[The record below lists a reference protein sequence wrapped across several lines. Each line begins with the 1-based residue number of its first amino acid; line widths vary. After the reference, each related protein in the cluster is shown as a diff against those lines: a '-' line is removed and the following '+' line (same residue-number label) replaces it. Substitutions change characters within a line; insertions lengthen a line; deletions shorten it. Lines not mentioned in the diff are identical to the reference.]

1 MIILSS
7 LSFLVGL
14 SILSWGIY
22 GIGSVLFCGFEQAQ
36 CRLVNIE
43 TRIRVCQN
51 FSDYTLHPYEGI
63 AIFCFDAYIPAENKT
78 TVLCIEERASC
89 SSDLSKALDN
99 ARRKFP
105 EGTEIPCWYRIPS
118 DYTENNPRFDL
129 SWGRLV
135 DSKGQNIWLWI
146 NVGYSGF
153 VLGIILLV
161 CLINITG
168 NCMHVTYPSTHQNFF
183 PNDNIEL

>member
-7 LSFLVGL
+7 LSFLAGL

-43 TRIRVCQN
+43 TRVRVCQN
-51 FSDYTLHPYEGI
+51 FSDYTFHPYEGI

-89 SSDLSKALDN
+89 SSDLSKAFDV
-99 ARRKFP
+99 ARTKFP
-105 EGTEIPCWYRIPS
+105 KGAEIPCWYRISS

-135 DSKGQNIWLWI
+135 DSKGQNIWLWL

-153 VLGIILLV
+153 VLSIILLA
-161 CLINITG
+161 CLIITIR
-168 NCMHVTYPSTHQNFF
+168 NCMRVSVPSFQQNLFH
-183 PNDNIEL
+183 DNIEL